1 MRIVPHLTA
10 MSFLTFG
17 PILCGQTISAP
28 VPQTAHIAGTV
39 TDANGDIV
47 PGAMVTVEGGTGGPQ
62 SVVAN
67 DNGFFE
73 DDNVVAGVSYRITV
87 SAKGFADWMFSPV
100 VLSPGQFD
108 LLRDINLT
116 ILGGDTSVTVF
127 ASPEALATEQ
137 VKIEEHQR
145 VLGFIPNFYVSYD
158 KNAVALT
165 PKLKFE
171 LALKVA
177 IDPVTLAGTAFL
189 AASDQA
195 SHYPH
200 YVEGFSGYGQRFG
213 AVYLNGLT
221 DIMVGGAI
229 LPSVLHQDP
238 RYFYQG
244 TGSTKA
250 RLLHALSSP
259 IVCRR
264 DSGGWTA
271 NYSSLGGYLASGA
284 VANAYYPV
292 QNRGAN
298 LLFRI
303 FAVDLS
309 ANIANGVLQEF
320 LLRKLT
326 PSAKDRN

>member
-1 MRIVPHLTA
+1 MRILPHLTA
-10 MSFLTFG
+10 IFLGAYAALLTS
-17 PILCGQTISAP
+17 QTTSP
-28 VPQTAHIAGTV
+28 STPQTAHIAGTI
-39 TDANGDIV
+39 TDTNGDAIPDAIV
-47 PGAMVTVEGGTGGPQ
+47 TIEGASKSPQ
-62 SVVAN
+62 SIMAN
-67 DNGFFE
+67 DNGFFKA
-73 DDNVVAGVSYRITV
+73 DVIAGVNYCVT
-87 SAKGFADWMFSPV
+87 ATATGFTDWKSSPIS
-100 VLSPGQFD
+100 LSPGQFEI
-108 LLRDINLT
+108 LPDIELT

-127 ASPEALATEQ
+127 ASPEELATEQ

-158 KNAVALT
+158 KHAAALT
-165 PKLKFE
+165 SKLKFH

-177 IDPVTLAGTAFL
+177 IDPVTLAGAAFL
-189 AASDQA
+189 AGADQA
-195 SHYPH
+195 SHYPN
-200 YVEGFSGYGQRFG
+200 YVEGFTGYGQRFG

-221 DIMVGGAI
+221 DIVVGGAI

-244 TGSTKA
+244 TGSTKS

-259 IVCRR
+259 IICRR
-264 DSGGWTA
+264 DNGGWTA
-271 NYSSLGGYLASGA
+271 NVSSLGGYLASGA
-284 VANAYYPV
+284 IANTYYPEP
-292 QNRGAN
+292 NRGAN

-320 LLRKLT
+320 VLRKLT